1 MYTYVYSMYTY
12 VYIVYSIIVESRE
25 SVFPKQLQVITPFEI
40 VELHFL
46 DSLSK
51 HLFGG
56 THDGCLVL
64 WLALEK
70 DRIPASWQLRTQPRV
85 NESQRDP
92 VEHRTV

>member
-1 MYTYVYSMYTY
+1 MEHAILIQHYLGIRCEEGLYIYCMYTYVYSMYTY

-64 WLALEK
+64 
-70 DRIPASWQLRTQPRV
+70 
-85 NESQRDP
+85 
-92 VEHRTV
+92 